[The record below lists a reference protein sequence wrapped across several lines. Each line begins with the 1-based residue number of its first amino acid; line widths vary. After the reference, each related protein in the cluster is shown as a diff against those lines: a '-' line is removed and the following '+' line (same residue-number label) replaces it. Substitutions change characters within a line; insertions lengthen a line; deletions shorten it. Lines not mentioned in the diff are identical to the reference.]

1 MFLQVLSM
9 LVLLL
14 YDGHICT
21 NIYIFKVS
29 FIGDFSQYCSFK
41 VNSEIIQVNCT
52 SQKDVNIWKLVAIT
66 FLLKITK
73 RGKIHDLR
81 KFSEPLAY
89 DRSSLYHQMK
99 CHHCHFINFTIISL
113 DMLCDWKFW
122 VHFSNYGGILRYWKH
137 CRTASPLNFHPALCL
152 SNCLT
157 FVVLHSPF
165 RDPLRCYV
173 VTSSL
178 IPSVRNSFSLF
189 VFL

>member
-89 DRSSLYHQMK
+89 DPGSGGCCGWSLFSTWIY
-99 CHHCHFINFTIISL
+99 SL
-113 DMLCDWKFW
+113 EDCQ
-122 VHFSNYGGILRYWKH
+122 I
-137 CRTASPLNFHPALCL
+137 TEALCL
-152 SNCLT
+152 NIFSQKEKI
-157 FVVLHSPF
+157 FQW
-165 RDPLRCYV
+165 
-173 VTSSL
+173 
-178 IPSVRNSFSLF
+178 RNRT
-189 VFL
+189 